1 MDVNGGNEQAGDQE
15 ELVELWGDSF
25 GNAAL
30 EIQENH
36 AGSQEVKEKW
46 VDFHRFPQKDRDLQA
61 TSGWKGRRPSL
72 RHDCQW
78 EGETRRSSTSSLVA
92 WCCYRFVL
100 YIPHQWRWKT
110 TGMLWWPTVRKR
122 LMRLEQS
129 DWLIWL
135 YPDLPVTFEIGN
147 QDTLP
152 KNLEVVACL
161 TRRGMECLWFCTWVL
176 YWHCEHAI
184 FFHRFHSCSIIYVL
198 FDRKPWLFSHCSF
211 ILLSS
216 RRHCIRP
223 FPDFSHVDTQ

>member
-1 MDVNGGNEQAGDQE
+1 M
-15 ELVELWGDSF
+15 S
-25 GNAAL
+25 
-30 EIQENH
+30 
-36 AGSQEVKEKW
+36 
-46 VDFHRFPQKDRDLQA
+46 RFPSISPKGRDLQA

-152 KNLEVVACL
+152 KNLEFVACL
-161 TRRGMECLWFCTWVL
+161 TRRGMESVCNFVPGYCTGTANMQSV
-176 YWHCEHAI
+176 
-184 FFHRFHSCSIIYVL
+184 SIV
-198 FDRKPWLFSHCSF
+198 F
-211 ILLSS
+211 ILVPSS
-216 RRHCIRP
+216 MFSLIENRKCLATAHSFCWVPAGTVYDP
-223 FPDFSHVDTQ
+223 FQTSHTSTPNKRNFQKESLLVLLKIFNNMRKTAS